1 MRRCLAWRSIAASF
15 AAAAIVATAGCSR
28 SGPPYSP
35 QEALETFRLPPGFR
49 IELAAAEPEVSDPVA
64 FAFDERGRLFVVE
77 MSDYP
82 LSREAR
88 GRIKLL
94 EDHDGDGRFER
105 ATVFADGL
113 HFPHGV
119 MPWKGGILV
128 TCAPDILYFAD
139 RDGDGRAEVRQVL
152 LTGFARVNPQ
162 LRVNAPTYGIDNWI
176 YAAYPRFG
184 AGRRFPEFS
193 DFGQPIRFPDHP
205 EVAPVDLF
213 SKGMDLR
220 FKPDQ
225 LKIEPVSGNSEFGL
239 AFDAGGQRF
248 PSWNDKHVQHVV
260 IENRYLERN
269 PYLPVGSAVQ
279 LASDHGDSAEV
290 YPITENAIL
299 RDIRQPSVMGQL
311 GHFTSACGQSVY
323 TGDRL
328 PPSYVGAYFIAEPV
342 HNLVHCD
349 RLTPT
354 GATFR
359 ASRML
364 EKAEFLASRD
374 SWFMPVFTATGPDGA
389 LYVADFYRKIVE
401 HPEWIRED
409 LANEEKLFYAGNDR
423 GRIYRIVHQD
433 SRPGPLPAMH
443 HAGSRQLAAHLSDAN
458 GWRRITAQRLLVER
472 GDRSVVP
479 ELQRLAA
486 AASAAEGRM
495 HALWTLEGLG
505 SLTPEQVLQALVDPS
520 PAVRRQ
526 ALRLAEGRLAD
537 ARISGKLSRMI
548 DDPDGHVL
556 FQLACT
562 MSGLPAARTWG
573 PLRELASRRVE
584 DHWFQIA
591 VLTSAKETARRWFTA
606 FTHDADFLASRSDAR
621 SAFLRRITGILGA
634 RQEDAGIGDVIA
646 ASSGPPAGNTAWWRA
661 AALTG
666 LAEGLKR
673 ASVGRMRLAAAQQE
687 QLLRLVESPAEPL
700 RAAALELAGA
710 IDLATTT
717 QLRSVIE
724 RAEGAIKSRDA
735 DVPARVEA
743 AKTLAL
749 DRSLSTLPALEDAL
763 TPQQPEEVQMAA
775 ARALLGMSDV
785 RATEPLLKHWS
796 AQTTAVRDVILAGFL
811 QHAGRL
817 NALLDAIEAGRIQP
831 GSVSRASRQRIL
843 RVREEAVRK
852 RAAALFAG
860 VSSDR
865 GPILRKY
872 RAAAGANGNRERGI
886 EVFRTHCSKCHKLGD
901 IGQEVGPDLLTLAG
915 QPKEELLANILDPN
929 ANIAP
934 GYEEYL
940 ARTRDGK
947 IVTGVIASQNATSVT
962 LRRSKG
968 EEDTILRGAIA
979 EMRVL
984 TASAMPENLE
994 EAIDVQQMADL
1005 LEYLKSPD
1013 NTNRAGR

>member
-1 MRRCLAWRSIAASF
+1 MRCCLPCRIAIAV
-15 AAAAIVATAGCSR
+15 AALAATAGCSR
-28 SGPPYSP
+28 SGPPYGP
-35 QEALETFRLPPGFR
+35 EAALKTFRLPPGFR
-49 IELAAAEPEVSDPVA
+49 IELAAAEPEVVDPVA

-77 MSDYP
+77 MGDYP

-88 GRIKLL
+88 GKVKLL
-94 EDHDGDGRFER
+94 EDRDDDGRFER

-119 MPWKGGILV
+119 MPWRGGILV

-152 LTGFARVNPQ
+152 LTGFAQVNPQ

-193 DFGQPIRFPDHP
+193 DFGKPIRFPGHP
-205 EVAPVDLF
+205 EVPPVDLF

-220 FKPDQ
+220 FKPDRLQ
-225 LKIEPVSGNSEFGL
+225 IEPVSGNSEFGL

-248 PSWNDKHVQHVV
+248 PSWNDKHVQHAV
-260 IENRYLERN
+260 IENRYLARN

-290 YPITENAIL
+290 YPITENPIL
-299 RDIRQPSVMGQL
+299 RDIRTPSVMGQL
-311 GHFTSACGQSVY
+311 GHFTSACGQSIY

-328 PPSYVGAYFIAEPV
+328 PPSYLGAYFIAEPV

-349 RLTPT
+349 RLTPA

-359 ASRML
+359 AGRML
-364 EKAEFLASRD
+364 EKTEFLASTD

-409 LANEEKLFYAGNDR
+409 LTNEQKLFYAGSDR
-423 GRIYRIVHQD
+423 GRIYRIVHQE
-433 SRPGPLPAMH
+433 SRPRPLPSMQNAE
-443 HAGSRQLAAHLSDAN
+443 AAQLVKHLGDPN

-472 GDRSVVP
+472 GDRSVVS
-479 ELQRLAA
+479 ELQQMATSAA
-486 AASAAEGRM
+486 AAEGRM

-505 SLTPEQVLQALVDPS
+505 SLKPGLVLQALDDAS

-526 ALRLAEGRLAD
+526 ALRLAEEHLTD
-537 ARISGKLSRMI
+537 ARVSAKLSRLI

-562 MSGLPAARTWG
+562 MSGQPAAQTWG
-573 PLRELASRRVE
+573 PLRELASRQVE
-584 DHWFQIA
+584 DQWFQIA
-591 VLTSAKETARRWFTA
+591 VLTSAKETAGRWFTA
-606 FTHDADFLASRSDAR
+606 FTSDASFVASRSDAK

-634 RQEDAGIGDVIA
+634 RKDNAGIRQVIA
-646 ASSGPPAGNTAWWRA
+646 ASSRPPAGNAAWWHA

-666 LAEGLKR
+666 LADGLKR
-673 ASVGRMRLAAAQQE
+673 ASGERMRLASAQQA
-687 QLLRLVESPAEPL
+687 QLLRLVESPDEPV
-700 RAAALELAGA
+700 RAAALEVAGS
-710 IDLATTT
+710 IDLAETA
-717 QLRSVIE
+717 QLKQVIE
-724 RAEGAIKSRDA
+724 RASRALQSRDA
-735 DVPARVEA
+735 DLAARVDA
-743 AKTLAL
+743 AKTLGL
-749 DRSLSTLPALEDAL
+749 DRSLSTMRALQNAL
-763 TPQQPEEVQMAA
+763 TPQQPEEVRMAA
-775 ARALLGMSDV
+775 TRALLGIRDV
-785 RATEPLLKHWS
+785 RTTAPLLKHWS

-811 QHAGRL
+811 QDARRVT
-817 NALLDAIEAGRIQP
+817 ALLDAVEAGQIQP
-831 GSVSRASRQRIL
+831 GSVSLASRQRIL
-843 RVREEAVRK
+843 RARDESVRK

-865 GPILRKY
+865 APILTRY
-872 RAAAGANGNRERGI
+872 RAAASRNGNRERGI
-886 EVFRTHCSKCHKLGD
+886 EVFRAHCSNCHKLGD
-901 IGQEVGPDLLTLAG
+901 IGLQVGPDLLTLAG
-915 QPKEELLANILDPN
+915 QAKEELLTNILDPN

-940 ARTRDGK
+940 VQTTDGR
-947 IVTGVIASQNATSVT
+947 IVTGVIANQNATSVT

-968 EEDTILRGAIA
+968 DEDTILRGAIA

-984 TASAMPENLE
+984 TVSAMPENLE
-994 EAIDVQQMADL
+994 EGIDVRQMADL
-1005 LEYLKSPD
+1005 LEYLKSAGS
-1013 NTNRAGR
+1013 TNRAGR

>member
-1 MRRCLAWRSIAASF
+1 LPCRIAIAVAALA
-15 AAAAIVATAGCSR
+15 ATAGCSR
-28 SGPPYSP
+28 SGPPYGP
-35 QEALETFRLPPGFR
+35 EAALKTFRLPPGFR
-49 IELAAAEPEVSDPVA
+49 IELAAAEPEVVDPVA

-77 MSDYP
+77 MGDYP

-88 GRIKLL
+88 GKVKLL
-94 EDHDGDGRFER
+94 EDRDDDGRFER

-119 MPWKGGILV
+119 MPWRGGILV

-152 LTGFARVNPQ
+152 LTGFAQVNPQ

-193 DFGQPIRFPDHP
+193 DFGKPIRFPGHP
-205 EVAPVDLF
+205 EVPPVDLF

-220 FKPDQ
+220 FKPDRLQ
-225 LKIEPVSGNSEFGL
+225 IEPVSGNSEFGL

-248 PSWNDKHVQHVV
+248 PSWNDKHVQHAV
-260 IENRYLERN
+260 IENRYLARN

-290 YPITENAIL
+290 YPITENPIL
-299 RDIRQPSVMGQL
+299 RDIRTPSVMGQL
-311 GHFTSACGQSVY
+311 GHFTSACGQSIY

-328 PPSYVGAYFIAEPV
+328 PPSYLGAYFIAEPV

-349 RLTPT
+349 RLTPA

-359 ASRML
+359 AGRML
-364 EKAEFLASRD
+364 EKTEFLASTD

-409 LANEEKLFYAGNDR
+409 LTNEQKLFYAGSDR
-423 GRIYRIVHQD
+423 GRIYRIVHQE
-433 SRPGPLPAMH
+433 SRPRPLPSMQNAE
-443 HAGSRQLAAHLSDAN
+443 AAQLVKHLGDPN

-472 GDRSVVP
+472 GDRSVVS
-479 ELQRLAA
+479 ELQQMATSAA
-486 AASAAEGRM
+486 AAEGRM

-505 SLTPEQVLQALVDPS
+505 SLKPGLVLQALDDAS

-526 ALRLAEGRLAD
+526 ALRLAEEHLTD
-537 ARISGKLSRMI
+537 ARVSAKLSRLI

-562 MSGLPAARTWG
+562 MSGQPAAQTWG
-573 PLRELASRRVE
+573 PLRELASRQVE
-584 DHWFQIA
+584 DQWFQIA
-591 VLTSAKETARRWFTA
+591 VLTSAKETAGRWFTA
-606 FTHDADFLASRSDAR
+606 FTSDASFVASRSDAK

-634 RQEDAGIGDVIA
+634 RQDNAGIRQVIA
-646 ASSGPPAGNTAWWRA
+646 ASSRPPAGNAAWWHA

-666 LAEGLKR
+666 LADGLKR
-673 ASVGRMRLAAAQQE
+673 ASGERMRLASAQQA
-687 QLLRLVESPAEPL
+687 QLLRLVESPDEPV
-700 RAAALELAGA
+700 RAAALEVAGS
-710 IDLATTT
+710 IDLAETA
-717 QLRSVIE
+717 QLKQVIE
-724 RAEGAIKSRDA
+724 RASRALQSRDA
-735 DVPARVEA
+735 DLAARVDA
-743 AKTLAL
+743 AKTLGL
-749 DRSLSTLPALEDAL
+749 DRSLSTMRALQNAL
-763 TPQQPEEVQMAA
+763 TPQQPEEVRMAA
-775 ARALLGMSDV
+775 TRALLGIRDV
-785 RATEPLLKHWS
+785 RATAPLLKHWS

-811 QHAGRL
+811 QDARRVT
-817 NALLDAIEAGRIQP
+817 ALLDAVEAGQIQP
-831 GSVSRASRQRIL
+831 GSVSLASRQRIL
-843 RVREEAVRK
+843 RARDESVRK

-865 GPILRKY
+865 APILTRY
-872 RAAAGANGNRERGI
+872 RAAASRNGNRERGI
-886 EVFRTHCSKCHKLGD
+886 EVFRAHCSNCHKLGD
-901 IGQEVGPDLLTLAG
+901 IGLQVGPDLLTLAG
-915 QPKEELLANILDPN
+915 QAKEELLTNILDPN

-940 ARTRDGK
+940 VQTTDGR
-947 IVTGVIASQNATSVT
+947 IVTGVIANQNATSVT

-968 EEDTILRGAIA
+968 DEDTILRGAIA

-984 TASAMPENLE
+984 TVSAMPENLE
-994 EAIDVQQMADL
+994 EGIDVRQMADL
-1005 LEYLKSPD
+1005 LEYLKSAGS
-1013 NTNRAGR
+1013 TNRAGR

>member
-1 MRRCLAWRSIAASF
+1 MRRCPALRSIAVGL
-15 AAAAIVATAGCSR
+15 AATAIVATVGCSR

-35 QEALETFRLPPGFR
+35 EEALTSFRLPPGFR
-49 IELAAAEPEVSDPVA
+49 IELAAAEPEIADPVA

-77 MSDYP
+77 MGDYP
-82 LSREAR
+82 LAPEAR

-94 EDHDGDGRFER
+94 EDRDSDGRFEH

-119 MPWKGGILV
+119 MPWKGGVLV
-128 TCAPDILYFAD
+128 TCAPDIVYYAD
-139 RDGDGRAEVRQVL
+139 RDGDGRAEVREVL

-193 DFGQPIRFPDHP
+193 DFGQPIRFPAHP
-205 EVAPVDLF
+205 EVPAVDLF

-239 AFDAGGQRF
+239 AFDSGGQRF

-260 IENRYLERN
+260 IEGRYLMRN
-269 PYLPVGSAVQ
+269 PYLSVGATVQ

-290 YPITENAIL
+290 YPITENSIL
-299 RDIRQPSVMGQL
+299 RDIRNPAIMGQL
-311 GHFTSACGQSVY
+311 GHFTSACGQSIY
-323 TGDRL
+323 TGDRFTPAYL
-328 PPSYVGAYFIAEPV
+328 GAYFIAEPV

-349 RLTPT
+349 RLSPS

-364 EKAEFLASRD
+364 ENAEFLASKD
-374 SWFMPVFTATGPDGA
+374 PWFMPVFTATGPDGA

-409 LANEEKLFYAGNDR
+409 LTNEQKLFYAGSDR

-433 SRPGPLPAMH
+433 SRPRPLPTMH
-443 HAGSRQLAAHLSDAN
+443 HAEGRRLVMHLADGN

-472 GDRSVVP
+472 RDRSVVP
-479 ELQRLAA
+479 ELEQLAGGA
-486 AASAAEGRM
+486 GSPEGRM

-505 SLTPEQVLQALVDPS
+505 SLTANQVLRVLEDTS

-526 ALRLAEGRLAD
+526 ALRLAEEHLAD
-537 ARISGKLSRMI
+537 ARIAEKLSRMI

-562 MSGLPAARTWG
+562 MSGLPAGQTWG
-573 PLRELASRRVE
+573 PLRELARRHAE
-584 DHWFQIA
+584 DPWLQVAILA
-591 VLTSAKETARRWFTA
+591 SAKETAGRWFAALT
-606 FTHDADFLASRSDAR
+606 SDANFAAKH
-621 SAFLRRITGILGA
+621 SQGKSEFLRRIGGILGA
-634 RQEDAGIGDVIA
+634 RQDHAGIGQVIA
-646 ASSGPPAGNTAWWRA
+646 ASPPLPAADAAWWRA
-661 AALTG
+661 AALAG
-666 LAEGLKR
+666 VADGLKR
-673 ASVGRMRLAAAQQE
+673 AAGRMRLAATQQE

-700 RAAALELAGA
+700 RAAALELAGS
-710 IDLATTT
+710 IDLAATA
-717 QLRSVIE
+717 QLKNVIE
-724 RAEGAIKSRDA
+724 RAEGALQSRDA
-735 DVPARVEA
+735 DVPARVQA

-749 DRSLSTLPALEDAL
+749 DRSLSTLPALQDAL

-775 ARALLGMSDV
+775 ARALLGMRDT
-785 RATEPLLKHWS
+785 RATTPLINHWS
-796 AQTTAVRDVILAGFL
+796 AQTTAVRDIIAAGFL
-811 QHAGRL
+811 QDAGRL
-817 NALLDAIEAGRIQP
+817 NALLDAVEAGRIQP
-831 GSVSRASRQRIL
+831 ASISRASRQRIL

-865 GPILRKY
+865 GAILRKY
-872 RAAAGANGNRERGI
+872 NAAARRNGSRERGI
-886 EVFRTHCSKCHKLGD
+886 EVFRTHCSNCHKLGD
-901 IGQEVGPDLLTLAG
+901 IGQQVGPDLLTLAG
-915 QPKEELLANILDPN
+915 QPKEELLANIIDPN
-929 ANIAP
+929 ANVAP

-940 ARTRDGK
+940 VRTRDGR
-947 IVTGVIASQNATSVT
+947 IATGVIANQNATSVT

-968 EEDTILRGAIA
+968 EEDTILRHAIV
-979 EMRVL
+979 EMRSL
-984 TASAMPENLE
+984 TASAMPENLDE
-994 EAIDVQQMADL
+994 EINVQQMADL
-1005 LEYLKSPD
+1005 LEYLKTAG
-1013 NTNRAGR
+1013 NTNKAGR